1 MEAFT
6 LIHVAISLAGI
17 LSGFVVLLGLLIAK
31 RLDGWTAL
39 FLATTAAT
47 SVTGFF
53 FPSHGVT
60 PAIVVGVISLVVLA
74 VAAFARYARNLAGAW
89 RKTHVKYAFDM
100 LTHAKSMLISPPDVS
115 IEHLFPPYSQEKNA
129 ALKMW
134 FEY

>member
-17 LSGFVVLLGLLIAK
+17 LSGFVVLLGLLAAK

-53 FPSHGVT
+53 FPFHGVT

-89 RKTHVKYAFDM
+89 RKTYVTYGFDM